1 MAGDPS
7 GSPLHGSILTLR
19 PNNLFRGALLRVV
32 NRLDL
37 TDLSGKNLGSDMD
50 FVLGLFSPRV
60 RTARSMTCTI
70 RAMNQRTWRE
80 GCKLAGTRYAELER
94 LVRLEYH

>member
-1 MAGDPS
+1 M
-7 GSPLHGSILTLR
+7 R
-19 PNNLFRGALLRVV
+19 PNNLFRGALLRDV
-32 NRLDL
+32 NMLDL
-37 TDLSGKNLGSDMD
+37 TDLCGNNLGSDMY

-70 RAMNQRTWRE
+70 RAMNQRTWRG
-80 GCKLAGTRYAELER
+80 GCKLSGARYAEFER